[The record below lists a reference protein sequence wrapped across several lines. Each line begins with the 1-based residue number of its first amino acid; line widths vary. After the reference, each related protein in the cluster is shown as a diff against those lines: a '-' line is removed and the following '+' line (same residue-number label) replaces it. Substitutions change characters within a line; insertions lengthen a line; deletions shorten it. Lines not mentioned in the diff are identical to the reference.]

1 MPTQL
6 IPLTTLVPLYRQ
18 MSSPSWSAGRLCGEL
33 RIKDQDTADLL
44 RQLLAEDMEV
54 DYPCQI
60 KVGDPDNIKVGDI
73 FELGFERFRADV
85 GLLLPDVAALLK
97 NSQAVFGTVSVPWYV
112 VDRNLASWED
122 NEISKRI
129 AAVKQLVSALEGSA
143 SLFDSRKNLLI
154 FIRNGRFDVPLRINP
169 TAFHNFDL
177 NVLQELV
184 TLLSL
189 EDGHTDQR
197 HEICATAI
205 CEMLARTPPDQR
217 FDKILRDIRELKQR
231 FIDGYKLFASS
242 FSFEKIR
249 DQAESI
255 RIEYL
260 GKIHKTF
267 SDIQGQL
274 LGIPISTIVVATQF
288 KDVETQTGAARAGL
302 MWINVAVLVGA
313 LIFCI
318 FFTLAALN
326 QKHTLDALEEEID
339 RHKKALE
346 NDHIDIKTRLDSIF
360 TSLTNRATFHRCG
373 LWIVIVICWG
383 AFLFGVN
390 VFWRLSAAAL

>member
-1 MPTQL
+1 MTS
-6 IPLTTLVPLYRQ
+6 R
-18 MSSPSWSAGRLCGEL
+18 SWSNDRLYGKLCVEDEG
-33 RIKDQDTADLL
+33 TAELL
-44 RQLLAEDMEV
+44 RLLLADDMEV
-54 DYPCQI
+54 DYPCHI
-60 KVGDPDNIKVGDI
+60 KVGDPDNIKVGDR
-73 FELGFERFRADV
+73 FELGFERFRQDV

-97 NSQAVFGTVSVPWYV
+97 NSQAVFGALTVPWYV
-112 VDRNLASWED
+112 VDLNLASWED

-169 TAFHNFDL
+169 TALNNFDL
-177 NVLQELV
+177 NELQEFV
-184 TLLSL
+184 NLLSQ

-205 CEMLARTPPDQR
+205 CEMLAQTPSDQR
-217 FDKILRDIRELKQR
+217 FDKILQDISELKQR

-288 KDVETQTGAARAGL
+288 KDVETLSGPARAGQV
-302 MWINVAVLVGA
+302 WINVAVIVGA
-313 LIFCI
+313 LFFCI

-326 QKHTLDALEEEID
+326 QKHTLDALEEEIG

-346 NDHIDIKTRLDSIF
+346 NDHTDIKARLDSIF
-360 TSLTNRATFHRCG
+360 TSLTGRATFHRCG
-373 LWIVIVICWG
+373 LWIVFVICWG
-383 AFLFGVN
+383 AFLFGVSI
-390 VFWRLSAAAL
+390 FWRLTAAAF